1 MFSSIRF
8 EDRSSVLSL
17 FSPWNGVE
25 EELAASASDE
35 RRFPL
40 RLRLLSWWR
49 DGRTEGRAPRDRSWK
64 GGGTS

>member
-17 FSPWNGVE
+17 FSPWNVGE
-25 EELAASASDE
+25 EELASASDE

-49 DGRTEGRAPRDRSWK
+49 DGRTEGRAPRDRS
-64 GGGTS
+64 